1 MTTSADDALD
11 REAEA
16 EARRRSAALREAQA
30 VALGGRRALEV
41 YVAEAFVAS
50 PRTAPA
56 LAAAQAFDP
65 AKDNLYFHGPTG
77 TGKSW
82 LAAVAA
88 RRHLPAHRFPGGHV
102 RTLTEM
108 AMARMARSCPDAA
121 AEEALVRE
129 LGETPV
135 LVLQDLGV
143 AKVTEFLAALVF
155 EVVDYR
161 YQNRPGGLVVTSNLG
176 LGDLGLKLGDD
187 RVADRLAQMTRG
199 NLFNFAGEASR
210 RVPPKEGA

>member
-1 MTTSADDALD
+1 MN
-11 REAEA
+11 
-16 EARRRSAALREAQA
+16 ALREAQA
-30 VALGGRRALEV
+30 VALGGRRALTV
-41 YVAEAFVAS
+41 YQAEGFVAS
-50 PRTAPA
+50 TRTVGA
-56 LAAAQAFDP
+56 LHASRDFNP
-65 AKDNLYFHGPTG
+65 HTENLYLHGPTG

-88 RRHLPAHRFPGGHV
+88 RRHLPKNRFPAGEV

-108 AMARMARSCPDAA
+108 ALSRLVRSCPDAA
-121 AEEALVRE
+121 AEERLIQE

-161 YQNRPGGLVVTSNLG
+161 YMNRPGGLIVTSNLG
-176 LGDLGLKLGDD
+176 LGDLGAKLGDD
-187 RVADRLAQMTRG
+187 RVVDRLAQMTRG
-199 NLFNFAGEASR
+199 KLFNFAGESSR
-210 RVPPKEGA
+210 RVPPHQEESV